1 MDEPAERPAWT
12 SGDEVEAPLPAFS
25 AEGRVSAS
33 RSYEPEQR
41 SATDAVADGVRRLG
55 GLLSGAGRAV
65 RMAALVLVGAGVAG
79 LGLGL
84 AAWHGSVLA
93 VLVVL
98 VLTVPAVV
106 APIVLR
112 RRIAALVETATHPAE
127 VADQARDMFGRLRGG
142 GELTQLADRLRGT
155 GPGGRGRRGRFFQAI
170 GVARAAS
177 SVVGLGEPD
186 PERHRLLVP
195 LAPQRIASLWTWLLV
210 ALWGGAVAAVVAVV
224 AVVVLLLSAL

>member
-1 MDEPAERPAWT
+1 MLPAGSTQGRVTASDADEP
-12 SGDEVEAPLPAFS
+12 D
-25 AEGRVSAS
+25 
-33 RSYEPEQR
+33 QR

-55 GLLSGAGRAV
+55 DLLSGAGRAV
-65 RMAALVLVGAGVAG
+65 RVMALLLVAAGVLG
-79 LGLGL
+79 LVLGL

-93 VLVVL
+93 VVVVL
-98 VLTVPAVV
+98 ALTLPAVA
-106 APIVLR
+106 APLVLR

-127 VADQARDMFGRLRGG
+127 VADQARDMFGRLRSG

-155 GPGGRGRRGRFFQAI
+155 AAGGRRGRGRFLQAVR
-170 GVARAAS
+170 VARAAS

-210 ALWGGAVAAVVAVV
+210 ALWAAAVAAVVAVV
-224 AVVVLLLSAL
+224 AFVMLVVSAL